1 MIKKF
6 YFSLLVLL
14 SFSCAVGAQ
23 IRWQLKP
30 YQAVGYA
37 SNILLSPPVLANP
50 GVDTIGKFAIYK
62 RDIFNKI
69 GLANRFERLNSTGGL
84 VGLNTTLQS
93 INYATVDDID
103 TYVIKNSIDYKFKV
117 DTDFTFIP
125 RVGIE
130 KTKKLT
136 IDILTDDGVNTYD
149 YWYFFGGTEAY
160 YRVNKKLRLGADLE
174 SGWKS
179 YKTMPS
185 GRNFTHMQYLLSFEA
200 EYWMNKINFLNVG
213 YSFKRYDFESLTS
226 EFIPNAL
233 IDWSYNS
240 VFASIKYK
248 IDDDHYIS
256 YTSELERKSDFN
268 KSDFSFSQWNNK
280 LVWDW
285 YFKKIGLYGDLQANF
300 RNYKR
305 RTAFTEADTDLDNV
319 LLKYNYYTANVKL
332 KYNWSS
338 NSMIYAGYSR
348 EIRETNSTR
357 LERLYRRPFAFFGFT
372 LGWSYTFNREI
383 VKAIPKTNL

>member
-1 MIKKF
+1 MIKKLF
-6 YFSLLVLL
+6 IFLLLL
-14 SFSCAVGAQ
+14 LITGLSVSAQ
-23 IRWQLKP
+23 IKWQLKP
-30 YQAVGYA
+30 YQTVGYA
-37 SNILLSPPVLANP
+37 SNILLSPPILANP

-62 RDIFNKI
+62 RDVFNKI
-69 GLANRFERLNSTGGL
+69 GLTNRLERADSAGRVLG
-84 VGLNTTLQS
+84 VTTALQS
-93 INYATVDDID
+93 VNYATFQEAD
-103 TYVIKNSIDYKFKV
+103 TYIIKNTVDYKFKV

-149 YWYFFGGTEAY
+149 YWYFFGGSEAY
-160 YRVNKKLRLGADLE
+160 YRVNKRLRLGADFE
-174 SGWKS
+174 TGWKS

-185 GRNFTHMQYLLSFEA
+185 GRNFTHMQYVLNIEA
-200 EYWMNKINFLNVG
+200 EYWINKINFLNVG
-213 YSFKRYDFESLTS
+213 YSHKRYDFQSLMS
-226 EFIPNAL
+226 EFIPNAA

-248 IDDDHYIS
+248 IDNDHYIS
-256 YTSELERKSDFN
+256 YTAELERKSDFDLA
-268 KSDFSFSQWNNK
+268 DFSFSQWSNK

-285 YFKKIGLYGDLQANF
+285 YFKKFGIYGDLQANL

-305 RTAFTEADTDLDNV
+305 RTAYTEADRDLDRL
-319 LLKYNYYTANVKL
+319 LLKYNYYTANIKL

-338 NSMIYAGYSR
+338 NSMLFAGYSR

-357 LERLYRRPFAFFGFT
+357 LERLYRRDFAFFGFT
-372 LGWSYTFNREI
+372 LGWTYTLNREI
-383 VKAIPKTNL
+383 ARTIPTSNL

>member
-1 MIKKF
+1 MVKK
-6 YFSLLVLL
+6 YSLFLLLIFALVQ
-14 SFSCAVGAQ
+14 VGAGQ
-23 IRWQLKP
+23 IKWQLKP

-37 SNILLSPPVLANP
+37 SNILLAPPVLANP

-62 RDIFNKI
+62 RDIFNRI
-69 GLANRFERLNSTGGL
+69 GLTNRLERKDSREGL
-84 VGLNTTLQS
+84 LGVNTSLQTV
-93 INYATVDDID
+93 NYATVDDVD
-103 TYVIKNSIDYKFKV
+103 TYIVKNSVDYKFKV

-125 RVGIE
+125 RVGLE

-149 YWYFFGGTEAY
+149 YWYLFGGSEAY

-200 EYWMNKINFLNVG
+200 EYWMNKINFINVG
-213 YSFKRYDFESLTS
+213 YAFKRYDFESLTS
-226 EFIPNAL
+226 EFIPNTL
-233 IDWSYNS
+233 IDWNYNS
-240 VFASIKYK
+240 VFASVKYK
-248 IDDDHYIS
+248 IDNDHYIS
-256 YTSELERKSDFN
+256 YTTELERKSDLN
-268 KSDFSFSQWNNK
+268 KADFSFSQWNNK

-285 YFKKIGLYGDLQANF
+285 YFKKIGIYGDLQANF

-305 RTAFTEADTDLDNV
+305 RTAFTEADTDLDNL
-319 LLKYNYYTANVKL
+319 LLKYNYYTANFKL

-348 EIRETNSTR
+348 EVRETNSTR
-357 LERLYRRPFAFFGFT
+357 LERLYRRPYAFFGFN
-372 LGWSYTFNREI
+372 LGWTYTLNREI
-383 VKAIPKTNL
+383 TQKVPSTNL